1 MSSIL
6 EAAQADRRPP
16 PPKPLPADTQQVCID
31 LPSEEIRC
39 YIYKP
44 KLEIMLRK
52 HRDVIFD
59 VQLFKGMTYTVE
71 ADQSDFYNTRDKKIV
86 LFKKQ
91 QKVTF
96 QDGERLHLWVGRNF
110 KGSLILKVNG
120 KVLGRYMPN
129 ELDPRRYGND
139 PAEKPAPLLVV
150 MHAEPTPK
158 VMLAGPA
165 PTVSQGPLS
174 LSADWTPSFEPLQFS
189 QEVRERTQS
198 MHVVEVR
205 PGGPDVPQ
213 AIADFF
219 KHGGEQT
226 AVDTSGILTRN
237 WLLSQIAGSAAYVS
251 QNQAWIR
258 ELWKEKFYLQR
269 VTHKSGPR
277 WYIVFKGNAGLRQY
291 LSATRYGVEHAKVIA
306 ISAGAGSVAGM
317 RHASWG
323 AAKGAVQ
330 GGGLLALIFTM
341 TLSTAEWL
349 GDYEQR
355 DAQTGK
361 PKRDVFDLC
370 VKVGVDVGKAVLG
383 AAMGAAFVGFSVWAA
398 TAVAVALGG
407 ALVVSGTV
415 LVIGTIAA
423 SVVIGGLLDL
433 VDKETGF
440 TESLR
445 KRMRASAQSLEGML
459 PKDYE
464 GYDKSLEKALAS
476 GAGA

>member
-6 EAAQADRRPP
+6 QAAQADQHPP
-16 PPKPLPADTQQVCID
+16 PPKPLAADTQQVCID
-31 LPSEEIRC
+31 LPGEEIRC

-59 VQLFKGMTYTVE
+59 IRLFKGMTYTVE
-71 ADQSDFYNTRDKKIV
+71 ADQSDFYNARDKKIV
-86 LFKKQ
+86 LRQKQ

-96 QDGERLHLWVGRNF
+96 QDGERLHLWIGRNF
-110 KGSLILKVNG
+110 KGSLILKAHG
-120 KVLGRYMPN
+120 KVLGRYVPN
-129 ELDPRRYGND
+129 ELDPRRYGD
-139 PAEKPAPLLVV
+139 EPAEKPAPLLVV
-150 MHAEPTPK
+150 MHAEPRTK
-158 VMLAGPA
+158 ATLAGLA
-165 PTVSQGPLS
+165 PTVPQGPLGTGT
-174 LSADWTPSFEPLQFS
+174 DWTPSFEPLQFS
-189 QEVRERTQS
+189 QEARERTQS
-198 MHVVEVR
+198 IHVVEVH
-205 PGGPDVPQ
+205 PGGPEVPQ

-226 AVDTSGILTRN
+226 AIDTSGILTRN
-237 WLLSQIAGSAAYVS
+237 WLLSQIVGGAAYVN
-251 QNQAWIR
+251 QNQAWIK

-269 VTHKSGPR
+269 VIHQSGPK
-277 WYIVFKGNAGLRQY
+277 WYIVFKGNPGLRQF
-291 LSATRYGVEHAKVIA
+291 LTASRYGAEHAKVIA

-323 AAKGAVQ
+323 AAKGAFQ
-330 GGGLLALIFTM
+330 GGGLLALIFTI

-349 GDYEQR
+349 ADYEQR
-355 DAQTGK
+355 DPQTGK

-370 VKVGVDVGKAVLG
+370 FKVGVDVGKAVVG
-383 AAMGAAFVGFSVWAA
+383 AAMGAAFVGFSVWFA
-398 TAVAVALGG
+398 TAVAAALGST
-407 ALVVSGTV
+407 LFVSGAV

-433 VDKETGF
+433 ADKETGF

-445 KRMRASAQSLEGML
+445 KRMLTSAQSLEGVL

-464 GYDKSLEKALAS
+464 GYGKSVEAALAH
-476 GAGA
+476 GGGP